1 VHGIGGQGVKLL
13 SETLA
18 YILSDIGKNLTLVY
32 EYDSIMRGGS
42 ITAFLVYGE
51 EEIINPMIDEA
62 DYLIVLSKTTQFKG
76 KTKIIEQTIYGEGR
90 ETTEIKIP
98 LNSIAE
104 ELGNE
109 KLVNMVTLGYLLKIL
124 KIDIKKLDLKKALP
138 EKLLEENLKAIQ
150 SGYAYE
156 ERSEL

>member
-1 VHGIGGQGVKLL
+1 MEK
-13 SETLA
+13 
-18 YILSDIGKNLTLVY
+18 
-32 EYDSIMRGGS
+32 
-42 ITAFLVYGE
+42 
-51 EEIINPMIDEA
+51 
-62 DYLIVLSKTTQFKG
+62 
-76 KTKIIEQTIYGEGR
+76 
-90 ETTEIKIP
+90 
-98 LNSIAE
+98 
-104 ELGNE
+104 ELGNK